1 MKVKL
6 SPLFPDILS
15 SCFVEE
21 GDVDNARVHERK
33 GFRNCDIRSHDIT
46 NNRIDCER
54 KESVDD
60 LVAAFFTSLATRDQP
75 GKR

>member
-1 MKVKL
+1 MQL

-15 SCFVEE
+15 SCDVEE
-21 GDVDNARVHERK
+21 GGIDKARVHKRK

-46 NNRIDCER
+46 YNRIDCEK

-60 LVAAFFTSLATRDQP
+60 LVAAFYIINY
-75 GKR
+75 